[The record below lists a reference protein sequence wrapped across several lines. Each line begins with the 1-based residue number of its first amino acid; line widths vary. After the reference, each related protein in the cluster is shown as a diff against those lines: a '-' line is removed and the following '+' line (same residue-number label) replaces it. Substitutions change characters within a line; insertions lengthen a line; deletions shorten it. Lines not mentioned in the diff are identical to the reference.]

1 MVLTDDQR
9 ALQENAR
16 SLAHERL
23 LPSYQKREKLGI
35 LDRALERELGDLGLP
50 EQYGG
55 MGLDGVTA
63 GLVAEELA
71 YDDFKMSAV
80 PVEVSHN
87 GAIWCGMTA
96 RPSKSRS
103 SSRTHLAPCFRKCPT
118 AVRTEA

>member
-23 LPSYQKREKLGI
+23 LPAYQKREKLGI

-55 MGLDGVTA
+55 MGLDGVTS

-80 PVEVSHN
+80 PVGVSLNVEYQPNLPPGCHSN
-87 GAIWCGMTA
+87 LTPPWSQCLGY
-96 RPSKSRS
+96 
-103 SSRTHLAPCFRKCPT
+103 
-118 AVRTEA
+118 